1 MINAEIQEA
10 LQGMVPSVITTV
22 SKENIPNLS
31 YISQA
36 HFVDDKH
43 LAISWQFFNKT
54 YKNIQENP
62 KFSVVV
68 TSPTTFSM
76 WKINLIYTEILTEGD
91 LFDELELALEAIAS
105 MQGASDLF
113 KLHAVLVGEI
123 VSIQQ
128 QFNGRG

>member
-10 LQGMVPSVITTV
+10 LQGILPSVITTV

-54 YKNIQENP
+54 YKNLQDNP
-62 KFSVVV
+62 RFSVVV
-68 TSPTTFSM
+68 TSPSDFSM
-76 WKINLIYTEILTEGD
+76 WKIDLMYSEFLSEGD

-105 MQGASDLF
+105 MQGATEIF
-113 KLHAVLVGEI
+113 KLRAILIGEI
-123 VSIQQ
+123 VSIEQ
-128 QFNGRG
+128 QFDGHE